1 MGIKEIGKY
10 KFIEEIY
17 ENIYMYFSTAE
28 GGMDFNK
35 NSNEGIDN
43 LNSIKEWFNVEQ
55 VSFLN
60 QIHSDKVVIAS
71 NTIEE
76 GDALISDETSR
87 AIGVFTA
94 DCVPILIIDKK
105 NRVIGAV
112 HSGWRSTAKDI
123 VIKTIE
129 KMKEVYG
136 SDEEFINIY
145 IGPHIKECCFEV
157 GDEVI
162 DIFKKN
168 INFKD
173 CMVNNNKID
182 LQSYIIECLL
192 KQGIKKENI
201 FTQELCTYCCENT
214 RLHSYRREKQGYGRM
229 FSFIFIK

>member
-35 NSNEGIDN
+35 NSNKGIDN
-43 LNSIKEWFNVEQ
+43 LNSIKKWFNVEQ

-76 GDALISDETSR
+76 GDALISDEISR

-123 VIKTIE
+123 VIKTIK

-136 SDEEFINIY
+136 SHEEFINIY

-168 INFKD
+168 IKFKD
-173 CMVNNNKID
+173 RMVNNNKID

-192 KQGIKKENI
+192 NEGIKKENI
-201 FTQELCTYCCENT
+201 FTEELCTYCCENT

>member
-35 NSNEGIDN
+35 NSNKGIDN
-43 LNSIKEWFNVEQ
+43 LNSIKKWFNVEQ

-76 GDALISDETSR
+76 GDALISDEISR

-123 VIKTIE
+123 VIKTIK

-136 SDEEFINIY
+136 SHEEFINIY

-173 CMVNNNKID
+173 RMVNNNKID

-192 KQGIKKENI
+192 NEGIKKENI
-201 FTQELCTYCCENT
+201 FTEELCTYCCENT